1 MSWRGH
7 IPNCIRKDAHMKMAL
22 IEGAES
28 ATSACPGEVA
38 FQTAYE
44 NAFTGKSAESAAA
57 VFSGEVTSQLFPF
70 ISINV
75 LAQ

>member
-1 MSWRGH
+1 
-7 IPNCIRKDAHMKMAL
+7 MAL

-57 VFSGEVTSQLFPF
+57 VCSGEVTSQLNIDRIHIALVILADFFVAP
-70 ISINV
+70 ISCP
-75 LAQ
+75 